1 MLFMTLIPFYS
12 HFILWQDNEGRTC
25 VNIDLIRTKL
35 FSGLTDGHFEFAGG
49 GFWGVLV

>member
-12 HFILWQDNEGRTC
+12 HFILWQDNEGTTFA
-25 VNIDLIRTKL
+25 NINLKLSKL

-49 GFWGVLV
+49 GFWGV